1 MNLIHW
7 DHNATTPT
15 DARVLQAMEPF
26 LREVWGNPSSIHAL
40 GRRARAALDEFRY
53 RMAGL
58 WRCRPSEVVFT
69 GGGTESNNLAILGT
83 ARLGGSRGRRHLI
96 ASPVEHH
103 AVLHALRYLEAQEG
117 FALTLLPVDR
127 VGRVDQARSPR
138 RFAPTRRWSRS

>member
-53 RMAGL
+53 RLAGL

-69 GGGTESNNLAILGT
+69 GGGTESTTWRSSAPPGW
-83 ARLGGSRGRRHLI
+83 AAAG
-96 ASPVEHH
+96 AD
-103 AVLHALRYLEAQEG
+103 A
-117 FALTLLPVDR
+117 TL
-127 VGRVDQARSPR
+127 SPR
-138 RFAPTRRWSRS
+138 RSSTTPCSTR